1 VTAKAIDDRVG
12 CYMQMQ
18 ALMELEAPKN
28 DVYLA
33 FTVQEEVGTRGGGVV
48 AHQVRPDVGVAVDVT
63 PAHDRPGDLEGS
75 NALGKG
81 VAIKISDNYSISD
94 EGLVGTAAGLCRERG
109 IPYQK
114 DCIYVGGTDAAPIQ
128 PFRRRC
134 KNHRL
139 LRPHPLYP
147 GPHCIASLEDI
158 SSTVRLLKAFMDAE
172 F

>member
-1 VTAKAIDDRVG
+1 
-12 CYMQMQ
+12 M
-18 ALMELEAPKN
+18 
-28 DVYLA
+28 
-33 FTVQEEVGTRGGGVV
+33 

-114 DCIYVGGTDAAPIQ
+114 DCIYVGGTDAAPINLSGDGVKTIGFSV
-128 PFRRRC
+128 PTRYT
-134 KNHRL
+134 H
-139 LRPHPLYP
+139 